1 MRRWVPIFAAAALC
15 AGPACAQVT
24 TGLGLSPKDANAP
37 IQVASDNFDAD
48 LNAKTGVYTG
58 NVIITQGDM
67 TLHADKVRINTVA
80 GKPDKIYAD
89 GSVVFVAPNGNA
101 KGDAGVY
108 DVAPRLITMTGKVI
122 LNKEKNV
129 MRGTTLV
136 VNLVT
141 GMAHLNAKG
150 ATGGGRVKALLI
162 PPPSSQS
169 GSQSNGTQNT
179 PQDTPKPNP

>member
-1 MRRWVPIFAAAALC
+1 MKRWAPIFTMFALC
-15 AGPACAQVT
+15 AGPASAQVT

-37 IQVASDNFDAD
+37 IQVSSDNFDAD

-58 NVIITQGDM
+58 NVIIVQGDM

-80 GKPDKIYAD
+80 GKPDKIYAN
-89 GSVVFVAPNGNA
+89 GSVLFVAPNGNA

-108 DVAPRLITMTGKVI
+108 EVAPRLITLTGRVV

-150 ATGGGRVKALLI
+150 MTGNRVQGLFT
-162 PPPSSQS
+162 PPPST
-169 GSQSNGTQNT
+169 QSNNKPTT
-179 PQDTPKPNP
+179 PQDTQNPDP

>member
-1 MRRWVPIFAAAALC
+1 MRQWGIPVLALMLSASAAS
-15 AGPACAQVT
+15 AQVS
-24 TGLGLSPKDANAP
+24 TGLGLSPKDVNAP

-48 LNAKTGVYTG
+48 LNAKTGLYTG
-58 NVIITQGDM
+58 NVLITQGDM
-67 TLHADKVRINTVA
+67 KLRADKVRINTVA
-80 GKPDKIYAD
+80 GKPDKIYAN
-89 GSVVFVAPNGNA
+89 GNVVFNAPNGTA

-108 DVAPRLITMTGKVI
+108 DVTPRMITLTGRVI

-150 ATGGGRVKALLI
+150 LPGNRVQGLFT
-162 PPPSSQS
+162 PPPSN
-169 GSQSNGTQNT
+169 QSNTQTSTQSNS
-179 PQDTPKPNP
+179 PKPNP

>member
-1 MRRWVPIFAAAALC
+1 MRRWVPIIAAAALC
-15 AGPACAQVT
+15 AGPAFAQVT

-67 TLHADKVRINTVA
+67 TLRADKVRINTVA
-80 GKPDKIYAD
+80 GKPDKIYAN

-108 DVAPRLITMTGKVI
+108 EVAPRLITLTGSVI

-141 GMAHLNAKG
+141 GLAHLNAKG
-150 ATGGGRVKALLI
+150 APGSRVKALFT

-169 GSQSNGTQNT
+169 SSPSNGTQNT

>member
-1 MRRWVPIFAAAALC
+1 MNRWVPIFAAAALC
-15 AGPACAQVT
+15 AGPAWAQVT
-24 TGLGLSPKDANAP
+24 TGLGLSSKDANAP

-67 TLHADKVRINTVA
+67 TLHADRVRINTVA
-80 GKPDKIYAD
+80 GKPDRIYAD

-108 DVAPRLITMTGKVI
+108 EVAPRLITLTGKVI

-129 MRGTTLV
+129 MRGTKLV

-141 GMAHLNAKG
+141 GMAHLNAKDQI
-150 ATGGGRVKALLI
+150 GGRVKALFT

-169 GSQSNGTQNT
+169 NDTKNT
-179 PQDTPKPNP
+179 PQDTPQSTPKSDP